1 MSLPLLVS
9 SRSLLI
15 DPFMTLRHCPL
26 THPDF
31 VQTTNLDSY
40 RVESHQGIMAHF
52 VNAKPGALTT
62 EGADADKFAFNFIF
76 PAASHTVTPM

>member
-9 SRSLLI
+9 SRFLLI
-15 DPFMTLRHCPL
+15 DPFMALRHCPF

-40 RVESHQGIMAHF
+40 RVESDKGIMAHF